1 MDKETLSLPNTPRA
15 SFRQTVRKSLR
26 KLKRKKKQNKK
37 KSIDKPGA
45 GDPRYEVT
53 LEIKEPE
60 DDNIYDIVQ
69 PEDITLE
76 SNHDEQEPEDE
87 DITIKEHYSRK
98 PTFLSD
104 KLSGQDRS
112 EQLHNM
118 DVDTLIR
125 EKDRKLF
132 PRGPLGELLRHK
144 SQSGFD
150 LDSVKGEQEAEVE
163 TADEDVE
170 EEADKNVEIEIS
182 DKENI
187 NEECKSID
195 SLDEESNE
203 EARKTL
209 LDEG

>member
-37 KSIDKPGA
+37 KSTDKPGA
-45 GDPRYEVT
+45 GDPKYEVT
-53 LEIKEPE
+53 LEIREAE
-60 DDNIYDIVQ
+60 DDDNIYDIVQ

-76 SNHDEQEPEDE
+76 SNHEVQEPEDE
-87 DITIKEHYSRK
+87 VIIKEHYSRK

-104 KLSGQDRS
+104 ELSGQDTS

-150 LDSVKGEQEAEVE
+150 LDSIKGEQEAEVE
-163 TADEDVE
+163 TEDVK